1 MFRNLWVPPDDSSLT
16 VDDQINWDVENLYIS
31 VQWLLKFLQMSIQIH
46 FKMQNIVILTMCAL
60 LRPSGWHCRQKCGH
74 RQGPVFS
81 TSNAPK
87 SREYN
92 CNSFKVVLGRGD
104 DETVDDPVRIF
115 ICFKAFSFTLFQ
127 LPLLEM
133 QRFDASNPSNL
144 QRAQGETRQ
153 NQ

>member
-1 MFRNLWVPPDDSSLT
+1 VL
-16 VDDQINWDVENLYIS
+16 
-31 VQWLLKFLQMSIQIH
+31 
-46 FKMQNIVILTMCAL
+46 A
-60 LRPSGWHCRQKCGH
+60 
-74 RQGPVFS
+74 
-81 TSNAPK
+81 
-87 SREYN
+87 
-92 CNSFKVVLGRGD
+92 LGRGD
-104 DETVDDPVRIF
+104 DETVDDPVRKF